1 MRIGA
6 RCLARREWA
15 EPEEG
20 GAETVTDCGAD
31 GRGRVG
37 VASYCQVLRGEAGQ
51 AGQTAPGRGAVQLLH
66 LLS

>member
-1 MRIGA
+1 MLQESGQS
-6 RCLARREWA
+6 LKSE
-15 EPEEG
+15 
-20 GAETVTDCGAD
+20 AETLTDCGAD

-51 AGQTAPGRGAVQLLH
+51 AGQTAPGGGAVQLLH